1 MPRGCRYSTSIHHTQ
16 YTNAERM
23 QTLKLIQKLVQQPL
37 LANKKCPSRGTALLE
52 GSSNSSSISFTSHL
66 SPLMPYTALL
76 SCHTHCTA
84 VMPYTALLSCHTL
97 HCCHAIHTA
106 LLSCL
111 ILHCS
116 HAIHCTAFMPYTALL
131 SCHTLHCFH
140 ALHCATPLTCL
151 ILHCWKASTKR
162 NYFGPLTKRWHGP
175 QCSCTTSTSSNG
187 GH

>member
-52 GSSNSSSISFTSHL
+52 GSSNSSRGTALLEGSSNNTCHAIHCSSSRGTALLEGSSNSSSSNISHL

-84 VMPYTALLSCHTL
+84 VMPYT
-97 HCCHAIHTA
+97 
-106 LLSCL
+106 
-111 ILHCS
+111 LHCS
-116 HAIHCTAFMPYTALL
+116 HALHCTALMPYTALL
-131 SCHTLHCFH
+131 SHTS
-140 ALHCATPLTCL
+140 HCAAGRLR
-151 ILHCWKASTKR
+151 R
-162 NYFGPLTKRWHGP
+162 NEIISGP
-175 QCSCTTSTSSNG
+175 
-187 GH
+187 